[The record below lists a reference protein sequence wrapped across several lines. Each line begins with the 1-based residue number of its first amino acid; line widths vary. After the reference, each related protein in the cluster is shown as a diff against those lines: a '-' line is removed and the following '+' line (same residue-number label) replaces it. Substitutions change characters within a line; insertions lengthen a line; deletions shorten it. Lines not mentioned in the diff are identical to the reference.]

1 MNHLLFIGNLG
12 AGEIIVIA
20 LVVLLLFGGK
30 KIPELMKGLG
40 KGLDALLG
48 DDFTN
53 EPEVKSSLF
62 LPISQVESCAAQP
75 RKQFDPDALAD
86 LADSIRQHGIIQP
99 LTVRKLQSGYYQII
113 AGERRWRASRAAG
126 LKEVPVRILEA
137 DDKLA
142 MELALVE
149 NLQREDLNAIEEA
162 QGIKALMD
170 TLSLT
175 QDEAAER
182 VGKSRPAVANAL
194 RLLKLPDSVI
204 ALVSDGK
211 LSPGHARALLGF
223 KDEQDIIETADLIIE
238 KGLTV
243 RDVEKLV
250 KKRNKEPKAE
260 KPAARR
266 ASYYDEV
273 ELALTD
279 FLGRKVKVGTKPGK
293 ESGVLEIDFFD
304 KDDLTRL
311 ADALKSLGD

>member
-1 MNHLLFIGNLG
+1 M
-12 AGEIIVIA
+12 AA
-20 LVVLLLFGGK
+20 K
-30 KIPELMKGLG
+30 KGGLG
-40 KGLDALLG
+40 RGLDALFADNSIEEIASTSAVKLKIM
-48 DDFTN
+48 DI
-53 EPEVKSSLF
+53 EPNRD
-62 LPISQVESCAAQP
+62 QP
-75 RKQFDPDALAD
+75 RKIFDEDALAE
-86 LADSIRQHGIIQP
+86 LADSIAKHGVIQP
-99 LTVRKLQSGYYQII
+99 LLVRPMPDGSYQLV
-113 AGERRWRASRAAG
+113 AGERRWRASRMAG
-126 LKEVPVRILEA
+126 LTEVPVVIKELSDDEA
-137 DDKLA
+137 MA
-142 MELALVE
+142 LALIE

-204 ALVSDGK
+204 ALVSDDK

>member
-1 MNHLLFIGNLG
+1 M
-12 AGEIIVIA
+12 AA
-20 LVVLLLFGGK
+20 K
-30 KIPELMKGLG
+30 KGGLG
-40 KGLDALLG
+40 RGLDALFADNSIEEIASTSAVKLKIM
-48 DDFTN
+48 DI
-53 EPEVKSSLF
+53 EPNRD
-62 LPISQVESCAAQP
+62 QP
-75 RKQFDPDALAD
+75 RKIFDEDALAE
-86 LADSIRQHGIIQP
+86 LADSIAKHGVIQP
-99 LTVRKLQSGYYQII
+99 LLVRPMPDGSYQLV
-113 AGERRWRASRAAG
+113 AGERRWRASRMAG
-126 LKEVPVRILEA
+126 LTEVPVVIKELSDDEA
-137 DDKLA
+137 MA
-142 MELALVE
+142 LALIE

-243 RDVEKLV
+243 RDIEKLV

>member
-1 MNHLLFIGNLG
+1 M
-12 AGEIIVIA
+12 AA
-20 LVVLLLFGGK
+20 K
-30 KIPELMKGLG
+30 KGGLG
-40 KGLDALLG
+40 RGLDALFADNSIEEIASTSAVKLKIM
-48 DDFTN
+48 DI
-53 EPEVKSSLF
+53 EPNRD
-62 LPISQVESCAAQP
+62 QP
-75 RKQFDPDALAD
+75 RKIFDEDALAE
-86 LADSIRQHGIIQP
+86 LADSIAKHGVIQP
-99 LTVRKLQSGYYQII
+99 LLVRPMPDGSYQLV
-113 AGERRWRASRAAG
+113 AGERRWRASRMAG
-126 LKEVPVRILEA
+126 LTEVPVVIKELSDDEA
-137 DDKLA
+137 MA
-142 MELALVE
+142 LALIE

-223 KDEQDIIETADLIIE
+223 KDEKDIIETADLIIE

>member
-1 MNHLLFIGNLG
+1 M
-12 AGEIIVIA
+12 AA
-20 LVVLLLFGGK
+20 K
-30 KIPELMKGLG
+30 KGGLG
-40 KGLDALLG
+40 RGLDALFADNSIEEISSTGAVNLKTM
-48 DDFTN
+48 DI
-53 EPEVKSSLF
+53 EPNRD
-62 LPISQVESCAAQP
+62 QP
-75 RKQFDPDALAD
+75 RKVFDEDALAE
-86 LADSIRQHGIIQP
+86 LADSIAKHGVIQP
-99 LTVRKLQSGYYQII
+99 LLVRPMPDGSYQLV
-113 AGERRWRASRAAG
+113 AGERRWRASRMAG
-126 LKEVPVRILEA
+126 LTEVPVVIKELSDDEA
-137 DDKLA
+137 
-142 MELALVE
+142 MTLALIE

-182 VGKSRPAVANAL
+182 VGKSRPAIANAL

-223 KDEQDIIETADLIIE
+223 RDEQDIIETADIVIE

-304 KDDLTRL
+304 KEDLSRL

>member
-1 MNHLLFIGNLG
+1 M
-12 AGEIIVIA
+12 AA
-20 LVVLLLFGGK
+20 K
-30 KIPELMKGLG
+30 KGGLG
-40 KGLDALLG
+40 RGLDALFADNSIEEIASTSAVKLKIM
-48 DDFTN
+48 DI
-53 EPEVKSSLF
+53 EPNRD
-62 LPISQVESCAAQP
+62 QP
-75 RKQFDPDALAD
+75 RKIFDEDALAE
-86 LADSIRQHGIIQP
+86 LADSIAKHGVIQP
-99 LTVRKLQSGYYQII
+99 LLVRPMPDGSYQLV
-113 AGERRWRASRAAG
+113 AGERRWRASRMAG
-126 LKEVPVRILEA
+126 LTEVPVVIKELSDDEA
-137 DDKLA
+137 MA
-142 MELALVE
+142 LALIE

-279 FLGRKVKVGTKPGK
+279 FLGRKVKVGTKPGR

>member
-1 MNHLLFIGNLG
+1 M
-12 AGEIIVIA
+12 AA
-20 LVVLLLFGGK
+20 K
-30 KIPELMKGLG
+30 KGGLG
-40 KGLDALLG
+40 RGLDALFADNSIEEIASTSAVKLKIM
-48 DDFTN
+48 DI
-53 EPEVKSSLF
+53 EPNRD
-62 LPISQVESCAAQP
+62 QP
-75 RKQFDPDALAD
+75 RKIFDEDALAE
-86 LADSIRQHGIIQP
+86 LADSIAKHGVIQP
-99 LTVRKLQSGYYQII
+99 LLVRPMPDGSYQLV
-113 AGERRWRASRAAG
+113 AGERRWRASRMAG
-126 LKEVPVRILEA
+126 LTEVPVVIKELSDDEA
-137 DDKLA
+137 MA
-142 MELALVE
+142 LALIE

-293 ESGVLEIDFFD
+293 ESGVLEIDFLD

>member
-1 MNHLLFIGNLG
+1 M
-12 AGEIIVIA
+12 AA
-20 LVVLLLFGGK
+20 K
-30 KIPELMKGLG
+30 KGGLG
-40 KGLDALLG
+40 RGLDALFADNSIEEIASTSAVKLKIM
-48 DDFTN
+48 DI
-53 EPEVKSSLF
+53 EPNRD
-62 LPISQVESCAAQP
+62 QP
-75 RKQFDPDALAD
+75 RKIFDEDALAE
-86 LADSIRQHGIIQP
+86 LADSIAKHGVIQP
-99 LTVRKLQSGYYQII
+99 LLVRPMPDGSYQLV
-113 AGERRWRASRAAG
+113 AGERRWRASRMAG
-126 LKEVPVRILEA
+126 LTEVPVVIKELSDDEA
-137 DDKLA
+137 MA
-142 MELALVE
+142 LALIE

-279 FLGRKVKVGTKPGK
+279 FLGRKVKVGTARQGERSARDRFLRQRRSDP
-293 ESGVLEIDFFD
+293 SGRCAQEPR
-304 KDDLTRL
+304 RL
-311 ADALKSLGD
+311 NANSLRSCGGISFARGHILC

>member
-1 MNHLLFIGNLG
+1 M
-12 AGEIIVIA
+12 AA
-20 LVVLLLFGGK
+20 K
-30 KIPELMKGLG
+30 KGGLG
-40 KGLDALLG
+40 RGLDALFADNSIEEIASTSAVKLKIM
-48 DDFTN
+48 DI
-53 EPEVKSSLF
+53 EPNRD
-62 LPISQVESCAAQP
+62 QP
-75 RKQFDPDALAD
+75 RKIFDEDALAE
-86 LADSIRQHGIIQP
+86 LADSIAKHGVIQP
-99 LTVRKLQSGYYQII
+99 LLVRPMPDGSYQLV
-113 AGERRWRASRAAG
+113 AGERRWRASRMAG
-126 LKEVPVRILEA
+126 LTEVPVVIKELSDDEA
-137 DDKLA
+137 MA
-142 MELALVE
+142 LALIE

-260 KPAARR
+260 KHADRR

>member
-1 MNHLLFIGNLG
+1 M
-12 AGEIIVIA
+12 AA
-20 LVVLLLFGGK
+20 K
-30 KIPELMKGLG
+30 KGGLG
-40 KGLDALLG
+40 RGLDALFADNSIEEIASTSAVKLKIM
-48 DDFTN
+48 DI
-53 EPEVKSSLF
+53 EPNRD
-62 LPISQVESCAAQP
+62 QP
-75 RKQFDPDALAD
+75 RKIFDEDALAE
-86 LADSIRQHGIIQP
+86 LADSIAKHGVIQP
-99 LTVRKLQSGYYQII
+99 LLVRPMPDGSYQLV
-113 AGERRWRASRAAG
+113 AGERRWRASRMAG
-126 LKEVPVRILEA
+126 LTEVPVVIKELSDYEA
-137 DDKLA
+137 MA
-142 MELALVE
+142 LALIE

-279 FLGRKVKVGTKPGK
+279 FLGRKVRVGTKPGK

>member
-1 MNHLLFIGNLG
+1 M
-12 AGEIIVIA
+12 AA
-20 LVVLLLFGGK
+20 K
-30 KIPELMKGLG
+30 KGGLG
-40 KGLDALLG
+40 RGLDALFADNSIEEIASTSAVKLKIM
-48 DDFTN
+48 DI
-53 EPEVKSSLF
+53 EPNRD
-62 LPISQVESCAAQP
+62 QP
-75 RKQFDPDALAD
+75 RKIFDEDALAE
-86 LADSIRQHGIIQP
+86 LADSIAKHGVIQP
-99 LTVRKLQSGYYQII
+99 LLVRPMPDGSYQLV
-113 AGERRWRASRAAG
+113 AGERRWRASRMAG
-126 LKEVPVRILEA
+126 LTEVPVVIKELSDDEA
-137 DDKLA
+137 MA
-142 MELALVE
+142 LALIE

-223 KDEQDIIETADLIIE
+223 KDEQDIIETADLIIK

>member
-1 MNHLLFIGNLG
+1 M
-12 AGEIIVIA
+12 AA
-20 LVVLLLFGGK
+20 K
-30 KIPELMKGLG
+30 KGGLG
-40 KGLDALLG
+40 RGLDALFADNSIEEIASTSAVKLKIM
-48 DDFTN
+48 DI
-53 EPEVKSSLF
+53 EPNRD
-62 LPISQVESCAAQP
+62 QP
-75 RKQFDPDALAD
+75 RKIFDEDALAE
-86 LADSIRQHGIIQP
+86 LADSIAKHGVIQP
-99 LTVRKLQSGYYQII
+99 LLVRPMPDGSYQLV
-113 AGERRWRASRAAG
+113 AGERRWRASRMAG
-126 LKEVPVRILEA
+126 LTEVPVVIKELSDDEA
-137 DDKLA
+137 MA
-142 MELALVE
+142 LALIE

-238 KGLTV
+238 KELTV

-279 FLGRKVKVGTKPGK
+279 FLGRKVRVGTKPGK

>member
-1 MNHLLFIGNLG
+1 M
-12 AGEIIVIA
+12 AA
-20 LVVLLLFGGK
+20 K
-30 KIPELMKGLG
+30 KGGLG
-40 KGLDALLG
+40 RGLDALFADNSIEEIASTSAVKLKIM
-48 DDFTN
+48 DI
-53 EPEVKSSLF
+53 EPNRD
-62 LPISQVESCAAQP
+62 QP
-75 RKQFDPDALAD
+75 RKIFDEDALAE
-86 LADSIRQHGIIQP
+86 LADSIAKHGVIQP
-99 LTVRKLQSGYYQII
+99 LLVRPMPDGSYQLV
-113 AGERRWRASRAAG
+113 AGERRWRASRMAG
-126 LKEVPVRILEA
+126 LTEVPVVIKELSDDEA
-137 DDKLA
+137 
-142 MELALVE
+142 MSLALIE

>member
-1 MNHLLFIGNLG
+1 M
-12 AGEIIVIA
+12 AA
-20 LVVLLLFGGK
+20 K
-30 KIPELMKGLG
+30 KGGLG
-40 KGLDALLG
+40 RGLDALFADNSIEEIASTSAVKLKIM
-48 DDFTN
+48 DI
-53 EPEVKSSLF
+53 EPNRD
-62 LPISQVESCAAQP
+62 QP
-75 RKQFDPDALAD
+75 RKIFDEDALAE
-86 LADSIRQHGIIQP
+86 LADSIAKHGVIQP
-99 LTVRKLQSGYYQII
+99 LLVRPMPDGSYQLV
-113 AGERRWRASRAAG
+113 AGERRWRASRMAG
-126 LKEVPVRILEA
+126 LTEVPVVIKELSDDEA
-137 DDKLA
+137 MA
-142 MELALVE
+142 LALIE

-238 KGLTV
+238 KRLTV

>member
-1 MNHLLFIGNLG
+1 M
-12 AGEIIVIA
+12 AA
-20 LVVLLLFGGK
+20 K
-30 KIPELMKGLG
+30 KGGLG
-40 KGLDALLG
+40 RGLDALFADNSIEEIASTSAVKLKIM
-48 DDFTN
+48 DI
-53 EPEVKSSLF
+53 EPNRD
-62 LPISQVESCAAQP
+62 QP
-75 RKQFDPDALAD
+75 RKIFDEDALAE
-86 LADSIRQHGIIQP
+86 LADSIAKHGVIQP
-99 LTVRKLQSGYYQII
+99 LLVRPMPDGSYQLV
-113 AGERRWRASRAAG
+113 AGERRWRASRMAG
-126 LKEVPVRILEA
+126 LTEVPVVIKELSDDEA
-137 DDKLA
+137 MA
-142 MELALVE
+142 LALIE

-204 ALVSDGK
+204 TLVSDGK

>member
-1 MNHLLFIGNLG
+1 M
-12 AGEIIVIA
+12 AA
-20 LVVLLLFGGK
+20 K
-30 KIPELMKGLG
+30 KGGLG
-40 KGLDALLG
+40 RGLDALFADNSIEEIASTSAVKLKIM
-48 DDFTN
+48 DI
-53 EPEVKSSLF
+53 EPNRD
-62 LPISQVESCAAQP
+62 QP
-75 RKQFDPDALAD
+75 RKIFDEDALAE
-86 LADSIRQHGIIQP
+86 LADSIAKHGVIQP
-99 LTVRKLQSGYYQII
+99 LLVRPMPDGSYQLV
-113 AGERRWRASRAAG
+113 AGERRWRASRMAG
-126 LKEVPVRILEA
+126 LTEVPVVIKELSDDEA
-137 DDKLA
+137 MA
-142 MELALVE
+142 LALIE

-223 KDEQDIIETADLIIE
+223 KDEQDIIAAADLIIE

>member
-1 MNHLLFIGNLG
+1 M
-12 AGEIIVIA
+12 AA
-20 LVVLLLFGGK
+20 K
-30 KIPELMKGLG
+30 KGGLG
-40 KGLDALLG
+40 RGLDALFADNSIEEIASTSAVKLKIM
-48 DDFTN
+48 DI
-53 EPEVKSSLF
+53 EPNRD
-62 LPISQVESCAAQP
+62 QP
-75 RKQFDPDALAD
+75 RKIFDEDALAE
-86 LADSIRQHGIIQP
+86 LADSIAKHGIIQP
-99 LTVRKLQSGYYQII
+99 LLVRPMPDGSYQLV
-113 AGERRWRASRAAG
+113 AGERRWRASRMAG
-126 LKEVPVRILEA
+126 LTEVPVVIKELSDDEA
-137 DDKLA
+137 MA
-142 MELALVE
+142 LALIE

-238 KGLTV
+238 KELTV

>member
-1 MNHLLFIGNLG
+1 M
-12 AGEIIVIA
+12 AA
-20 LVVLLLFGGK
+20 K
-30 KIPELMKGLG
+30 KGGLG
-40 KGLDALLG
+40 RGLDALFADNSIEEIASTSAVKLKIM
-48 DDFTN
+48 DI
-53 EPEVKSSLF
+53 EPNRD
-62 LPISQVESCAAQP
+62 QP
-75 RKQFDPDALAD
+75 RKIFDEDALAE
-86 LADSIRQHGIIQP
+86 LADSIAKHGVIQP
-99 LTVRKLQSGYYQII
+99 LLVRPMPDGSYQLV
-113 AGERRWRASRAAG
+113 AGERRWRASRMAG
-126 LKEVPVRILEA
+126 LTEVPVVIKELSDDEA
-137 DDKLA
+137 MA
-142 MELALVE
+142 LALIE

-223 KDEQDIIETADLIIE
+223 KDEQDILETADLIIE

>member
-1 MNHLLFIGNLG
+1 M
-12 AGEIIVIA
+12 
-20 LVVLLLFGGK
+20 K
-30 KIPELMKGLG
+30 QKGLG
-40 KGLDALLG
+40 RGLDAIFGADAIDARLK
-48 DDFTN
+48 
-53 EPEVKSSLF
+53 PM
-62 LPISQVESCAAQP
+62 SQMAEIDITQIIPNPAQP
-75 RKQFDPDALAD
+75 RTQFDEEALD
-86 LADSIRQHGIIQP
+86 ELADSIRQLGVIQP
-99 LTVRKLQSGYYQII
+99 ITVKKAGEGKYII
-113 AGERRWRASRAAG
+113 ISGERRWRASRMAG
-126 LKEVPVRILEA
+126 LTEVPVVIKELSDDEA
-137 DDKLA
+137 MA
-142 MELALVE
+142 LALIE